1 MNKILTTFILGN
13 EDLFIKDIR
22 DEVEIIRFNKL
33 DDIFNARGSYISFV
47 DSEDNISD
55 DYFSRILDK
64 IKFNE
69 FDSCF
74 INYRINYD
82 YVREL
87 KVRTDEYD
95 LNSKVPKKN
104 SYIWNFVFIDIYNE
118 KESFI
123 CNRCRDT
130 TSRNYATIYRSK
142 CHA

>member
-33 DDIFNARGSYISFV
+33 EDIFNARGSYISFV

-104 SYIWNFVFIDIYNE
+104 SYIWNFVFNKNKLIELIRNNFNGFNDI
-118 KESFI
+118 FV
-123 CNRCRDT
+123 NRT
-130 TSRNYATIYRSK
+130 NISNIFS
-142 CHA
+142 